1 MKKTINLLFVAV
13 LALGMFA
20 CGEKK
25 LTYQDMKKAEATLFD
40 EEGYLDTLKA
50 PKVAEKYLKFVE
62 QNPDDTTAPLWLYH
76 AMELN
81 VMLKNTEK
89 SKELCDRLIKE
100 YPDSEWT
107 PVGLYLMGSVYDVEY
122 GDLDKARETYERVLR
137 DYPDCQVIES
147 VKASIKYLGWT
158 PDEIFAD
165 IAMSQFEE
173 ELPPVPA
180 DTASK

>member
-1 MKKTINLLFVAV
+1 MSRVLYKGKWDGIWDRPKYQEMRQKITDSFKGLTFV
-13 LALGMFA
+13 
-20 CGEKK
+20 
-25 LTYQDMKKAEATLFD
+25 
-40 EEGYLDTLKA
+40 EEGHRYFLGDKEFTC
-50 PKVAEKYLKFVE
+50 VS
-62 QNPDDTTAPLWLYH
+62 
-76 AMELN
+76 N
-81 VMLKNTEK
+81 VTHMFQEHFDAHT
-89 SKELCDRLIKE
+89 
-100 YPDSEWT
+100 
-107 PVGLYLMGSVYDVEY
+107 
-122 GDLDKARETYERVLR
+122 KARETYERVLR